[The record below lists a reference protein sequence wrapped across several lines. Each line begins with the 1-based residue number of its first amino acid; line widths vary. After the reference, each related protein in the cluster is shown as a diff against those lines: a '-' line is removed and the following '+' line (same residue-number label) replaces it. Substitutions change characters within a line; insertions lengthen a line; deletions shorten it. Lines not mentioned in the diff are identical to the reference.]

1 MPFWMDPHGGDAVAN
16 QIELNGLFLLTGPNM
31 AGKSTVLRSTA
42 ALALLASCGLHC
54 PVSSAR
60 VPFFD
65 SLIVRMS
72 STDSPAE
79 GLSSY
84 AVEMA
89 EVAQMLHTA
98 TERSLVFIDELG

>member
-1 MPFWMDPHGGDAVAN
+1 
-16 QIELNGLFLLTGPNM
+16 M
-31 AGKSTVLRSTA
+31 AGKSTVLRSAA

-54 PVSSAR
+54 PASHAR

-89 EVAQMLHTA
+89 KIESRKLGHTVIEQPLADWSIKLTIQVAGGVL
-98 TERSLVFIDELG
+98 

>member
-1 MPFWMDPHGGDAVAN
+1 
-16 QIELNGLFLLTGPNM
+16 M
-31 AGKSTVLRSTA
+31 AGKSTVLRSAA

-54 PVSSAR
+54 PASHAR

-89 EVAQMLHTA
+89 EVGQMLA
-98 TERSLVFIDELG
+98 GLSLHSRVVSD